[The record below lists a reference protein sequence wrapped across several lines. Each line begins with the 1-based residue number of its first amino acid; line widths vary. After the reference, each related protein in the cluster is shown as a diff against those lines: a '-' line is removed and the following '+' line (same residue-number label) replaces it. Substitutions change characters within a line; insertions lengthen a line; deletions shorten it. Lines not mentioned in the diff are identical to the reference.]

1 MTNVTHLLNPSIP
14 FSKWVKNAF
23 PFSDPEFRG
32 CADAQYVHENK
43 CVTEIQA
50 VTVIDNQKHADVEV
64 ELCYCSEDKCNE
76 ERNFGVVPQMSIFL
90 VVASTLVISTLN
102 L

>member
-1 MTNVTHLLNPSIP
+1 MLHTFVEPIYSI
-14 FSKWVKNAF
+14 FKVGKKCLSI
-23 PFSDPEFRG
+23 SDPEFRG

-64 ELCYCSEDKCNE
+64 ELCYCNEDKCNE

-90 VVASTLVISTLN
+90 VVVSTFVISTLN

>member
-1 MTNVTHLLNPSIP
+1 MINVIHLLNPFIP

-64 ELCYCSEDKCNE
+64 ELCYCNEDKCNE

-90 VVASTLVISTLN
+90 VVASTFVISTLN